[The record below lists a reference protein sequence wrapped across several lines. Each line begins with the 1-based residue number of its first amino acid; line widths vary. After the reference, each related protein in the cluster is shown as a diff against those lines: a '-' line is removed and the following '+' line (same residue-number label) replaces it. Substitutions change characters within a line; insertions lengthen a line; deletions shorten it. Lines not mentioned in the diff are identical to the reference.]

1 MRNIENAGPICDVV
15 QEQPDSRHTAVRE
28 KTMPEHAEKM
38 VITVFG
44 RDRPGIVAR
53 VSGLLA
59 RMDCNIEDASQTI
72 LYGRFAGM
80 FVVRPLKPLALGEL
94 QQRLAEDFHGQELVF
109 WTSPVEKE
117 TAGPVA
123 ENTAPFVV
131 TTTGPDQV
139 GLVAG
144 ITEVLARFGVNINA
158 LRANVKTEDAS
169 QWVMIY
175 EVDVPERIDRKRFR
189 EALYARAEALGQQ
202 LSLQH
207 RDIFEAVHRI

>member
-1 MRNIENAGPICDVV
+1 VGLIFNVV
-15 QEQPDSRHTAVRE
+15 HKQPVSRRTAVRE
-28 KTMPEHAEKM
+28 NTMPNHAEKI
-38 VITVFG
+38 VLAVFG

-59 RMDCNIEDASQTI
+59 RMNCNIEDASQTI

-80 FVVRPLKPLALGEL
+80 FVVRPLQPLALGDL

-109 WTSPVEKE
+109 WTSSVEKE
-117 TAGPVA
+117 TAAPVA

-131 TTTGPDQV
+131 TTIGPDQV

-158 LRANVKTEDAS
+158 LRANVKTDDMS

-175 EVDVPERIDRKRFR
+175 EVDVPESIDRGRFR
-189 EALYARAEALGQQ
+189 EALYARAEALDQQ

-207 RDIFEAVHRI
+207 RDVFEAIHRV

>member
-1 MRNIENAGPICDVV
+1 MDNG
-15 QEQPDSRHTAVRE
+15 
-28 KTMPEHAEKM
+28 MPKHAEKF
-38 VITVFG
+38 VIAVFG

-59 RMDCNIEDASQTI
+59 QLGCNIEDASQTI

-80 FVVRPLKPLALGEL
+80 FVVRPLQPLALGDL
-94 QQRLAEDFHGQELVF
+94 QQRLVEEFFGQELVF

-117 TAGPVA
+117 TASPVA

-131 TTTGPDQV
+131 TTIGPDQV

-144 ITEVLARFGVNINA
+144 ITEVLARFGVNITA
-158 LRANVKTEDAS
+158 LRANVKAEDVS

-175 EVDVPERIDRKRFR
+175 EVDVPESIDRSRFR

-207 RDIFEAVHRI
+207 RDVFDAIHRV